1 MASYKKGDLTPDQV
15 SPSRISSEKRRSIR
29 VQNIFT
35 MSNAK
40 IQAISNPEQI
50 LERNEAIRK
59 LGAPNVNG
67 FKLIMQ
73 KNP

>member
-1 MASYKKGDLTPDQV
+1 
-15 SPSRISSEKRRSIR
+15 
-29 VQNIFT
+29 

-73 KNP
+73 KNPWSLEKILLLV